1 MRITKYFGQTMPVT
15 ICLMAYRVH
24 TIIFKDGRDYESG
37 LQHIRSELL
46 YVIHCL
52 KINIESMQKYK
63 CREQIYKVLI
73 LTLMMFHKS
82 SFSGIGTFRQSKYV
96 IGTISLASTPSND
109 DSFTEFGPTGW
120 FLSLISIS
128 SGASKL
134 LVSAHLVGPLHFFL
148 IISADACVEGS
159 SPSMLI
165 SSWHV
170 CS

>member
-1 MRITKYFGQTMPVT
+1 MRITKSFGQTMPV
-15 ICLMAYRVH
+15 IVYLMAYIMH
-24 TIIFKDGRDYESG
+24 TITFKDRRDYEFG
-37 LQHIRSELL
+37 LEHIRTELL

-63 CREQIYKVLI
+63 CREQRYKVLI

-82 SFSGIGTFRQSKYV
+82 SFSGIEAFRQSKYM
-96 IGTISLASTPSND
+96 IGTISLASTPIND
-109 DSFTEFGPTGW
+109 DSFTVFRPTGW

-128 SGASKL
+128 SRASKL
-134 LVSAHLVGPLHFFL
+134 LMFAHLVGPLHFFFTVL
-148 IISADACVEGS
+148 VDACVEGS

-165 SSWHV
+165 SSCND